1 MCCYHRTIGPIG
13 HLTLTRRTQSSPSD
27 SSPWAEL
34 CGPASPLT
42 YAARHPGIHAIVWT
56 RSRLVFDSPM
66 RQSGRSGSQIQI
78 TEAGWCA
85 VRTYRFRVRFRIG
98 RFTARQVQYHQS
110 LHAQGGSARAAWR
123 SAAGLAAGCT
133 CSLSH
138 SALIGR
144 DRCAQT
150 MLATYDR
157 TERHPVTG
165 PPPLRLRGAACWLAG
180 RAGWRI
186 RQGPWLWRGPA
197 CTVLEFQIP
206 MNVID
211 KIGSNINLSTQCVE
225 GLISNSNARARAG
238 TARLRKERLSAGAAE
253 MWPAVGLKESGRE
266 TSEAVRSNR
275 DGAEERRA
283 GAGMFAFAVPP
294 RAASERGGQRYRR

>member
-1 MCCYHRTIGPIG
+1 MERVRRRWVLLLQSDHRTIG
-13 HLTLTRRTQSSPSD
+13 HLTLTRRTQPSPSD

-56 RSRLVFDSPM
+56 RSRLVVDSPM
-66 RQSGRSGSQIQI
+66 RQSGRSGSQNQI
-78 TEAGWCA
+78 LRQGWCS
-85 VRTYRFRVRFRIG
+85 VRTYRFRVRIRIG
-98 RFTARQVQYHQS
+98 RFTARQVQYHS

-138 SALIGR
+138 PALIGR

-157 TERHPVTG
+157 TERHPVNG

-186 RQGPWLWRGPA
+186 RQGGPG
-197 CTVLEFQIP
+197 C
-206 MNVID
+206 
-211 KIGSNINLSTQCVE
+211 GE
-225 GLISNSNARARAG
+225 GL
-238 TARLRKERLSAGAAE
+238 AALC
-253 MWPAVGLKESGRE
+253 WNFK
-266 TSEAVRSNR
+266 
-275 DGAEERRA
+275 
-283 GAGMFAFAVPP
+283 
-294 RAASERGGQRYRR
+294 YR